1 MKNLDDKI
9 QTEKQKCQEYGKTIQ
24 QSNTIQEEIESN
36 ITTLEKADVEINTH
50 HKGLIVDLSKSRS
63 REELKYMIRAFDRQ
77 MQGDVRELEDLES
90 TVQHIE
96 SLIEKGKEKKITL
109 SGEKGEL
116 MGEEVV

>member
-1 MKNLDDKI
+1 
-9 QTEKQKCQEYGKTIQ
+9 
-24 QSNTIQEEIESN
+24 
-36 ITTLEKADVEINTH
+36 
-50 HKGLIVDLSKSRS
+50 
-63 REELKYMIRAFDRQ
+63 MIRAFDRQ
-77 MQGDVRELEDLES
+77 MQGDVQELKDMES